1 MSSELINYIINLIQ
15 FIFLIFAIGIVLAY
29 LILAIISVI
38 ETRHYLRKTS
48 FIDFNDVLSSPLSPK
63 ISILT
68 PAHNEGK
75 TIIESVRSLLSLHY
89 PNYNVIVINDGS
101 KDDTLEALIKGYHL
115 ELVPYVLGHKVK
127 TKKVRGVYKST
138 KPTFQNLI
146 VLDKENG
153 GKADAL
159 NCGINMSD
167 ADLISCI
174 DADCILEENALVKMV
189 KPFLE
194 NTQLRV
200 IAAGGVIRAANN
212 CRVEN
217 GKVTEVHLPKTFLG
231 RVQVLEYIRSFLLG
245 RMAWSRLNGLLIISG
260 AFGLFDRRIAL
271 EIGGY
276 DSSTVG
282 EDMEL
287 VVRMRKYMHEIKEVY
302 RVAYIPDQLCW
313 TQVPESF
320 GILGNQRNRWT
331 RGTAETLWMHKNLL
345 FNPKYKI
352 LGLVSFPFWLV
363 FEWLAPI
370 IETFGILIF
379 FFLAYFNRVDWF
391 FFYSLLIAVF
401 SISGLYSMFS
411 IFTEEITFHQYRE
424 KGAVRKLV
432 SAAFLDPLIF
442 QPFVTYSA
450 MVGNIELLFGK
461 SKGWGK
467 MERESFSA
475 PPPPKEPAKK

>member
-1 MSSELINYIINLIQ
+1 
-15 FIFLIFAIGIVLAY
+15 
-29 LILAIISVI
+29 
-38 ETRHYLRKTS
+38 
-48 FIDFNDVLSSPLSPK
+48 LSSPIYCGLAPCLARHK
-63 ISILT
+63 I
-68 PAHNEGK
+68 
-75 TIIESVRSLLSLHY
+75 
-89 PNYNVIVINDGS
+89 
-101 KDDTLEALIKGYHL
+101 
-115 ELVPYVLGHKVK
+115 K
-127 TKKVRGVYKST
+127 TKQVRGEYKPS
-138 KPTFQNLI
+138 KPTFQKLI

-153 GKADAL
+153 GKAGAL

-174 DADCILEENALVKMV
+174 DADCILEGNALVKMV

-194 NTQLRV
+194 NTKLRV

-217 GKVTEVHLPKTFLG
+217 GKVTDVHLPRPFLG

-260 AFGLFDRRIAL
+260 AFGLFDRKIAL

-276 DSSTVG
+276 NSNTVG

-320 GILGNQRNRWT
+320 SILGNQRNRWT
-331 RGTAETLWMHKNLL
+331 RGTAETLWIHKNLL
-345 FNPKYKI
+345 FNPRYKV
-352 LGLVSFPFWLV
+352 LGLVLGLLSFPFWLV

-370 IETFGILIF
+370 VETAGILIF
-379 FFLAYFNRVDWF
+379 FFLTYYNRVDGF
-391 FFYSLLIAVF
+391 FFYSLLMAVF
-401 SISGLYSMFS
+401 SISGLYS

-424 KGAVRKLV
+424 RGAMRKLMV
-432 SAAFLDPLIF
+432 AAFLDPLIF
-442 QPFVTYSA
+442 QPFVTFSA

-461 SKGWGK
+461 TKGWGE
-467 MERESFSA
+467 MERESFYEA
-475 PPPPKEPAKK
+475 PPPEGKPVNEKII